1 MQGKT
6 SCTWTLLDVY
16 GRLVEAASRTLHACV
31 ASAAQMLAAMRERWV
46 ALLLQILVL
55 DRVLEEDGVTG
66 DAYGPYEKELV
77 AKERERVAREKV
89 LPPLNLGIP
98 VQWPSTLAR
107 VHCSVNVS
115 PWL

>member
-1 MQGKT
+1 M
-6 SCTWTLLDVY
+6 
-16 GRLVEAASRTLHACV
+16 AA
-31 ASAAQMLAAMRERWV
+31 
-46 ALLLQILVL
+46 LLQILVL

-89 LPPLNLGIP
+89 LAPLNLKIP
-98 VQWPSTLAR
+98 VQSPSTLAK

-115 PWL
+115 P